1 MITQVLI
8 PPDRRATLK
17 KNPVVRLTGWQVTKE
32 SKLLVTD
39 FDVIENLLE
48 FPVLG
53 SPRQLPFVDLKPYE
67 GIKVQIE
74 EEKQKHHASEKQL
87 MESIAKQKWEKKIL
101 EEAFISKQARS
112 RVDRRKV
119 KYFSF

>member
-1 MITQVLI
+1 MLI

-74 EEKQKHHASEKQL
+74 EEKQKQHESEKQL

-101 EEAFISKQARS
+101 EEVFISKQARS

-119 KYFSF
+119 NYFYF

>member
-32 SKLLVTD
+32 SKLLITD

-74 EEKQKHHASEKQL
+74 EEKQKQHESEKQL

-101 EEAFISKQARS
+101 EEVFISKQARS